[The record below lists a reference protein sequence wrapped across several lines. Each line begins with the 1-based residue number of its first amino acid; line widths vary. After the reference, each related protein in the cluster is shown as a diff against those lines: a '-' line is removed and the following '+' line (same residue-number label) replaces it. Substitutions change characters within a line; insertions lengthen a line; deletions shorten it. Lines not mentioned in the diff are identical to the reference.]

1 MEQDKNV
8 PTGSQ
13 QNAEEVEDHI
23 ESDEESNEKNARRS
37 FTWKHFNSVQ
47 DGDIEYAVCKYC
59 PIRYVFASKAKPKGS
74 TGNQIR
80 HLKKKHPDIQTAAD
94 IKKFVGNFYIKSLS
108 YY

>member
-8 PTGSQ
+8 PVG
-13 QNAEEVEDHI
+13 NEEENIHERQDHA
-23 ESDEESNEKNARRS
+23 ARRS
-37 FTWKHFNSVQ
+37 FTWNHFNSVQ

-59 PIRYVFASKAKPKGS
+59 SKRYFFASKEKPKGS

-80 HLKKKHPDIQTAAD
+80 HLSRSHPDIETEEE
-94 IKKFVGNFYIKSLS
+94 IRKFVGQFYLYSLG